1 MTYET
6 NDETRGRFLA
16 ALARRGMLGEDGLTI
31 WGEPAWRHI
40 AAGSEPQALD
50 NATVA
55 QRNVVVRAHAT
66 PALAGEHCAGW
77 VEAVFA
83 SCGLRLYAG
92 DARELYER
100 YCHGGNA
107 ARLLTGMIV
116 AVPAAPYTPG
126 AARFGHV
133 GLYIGDDQVMDCA
146 NAQVRKLPL
155 DLWLSNY
162 GVQAQPRWGWYGGVA
177 LA

>member
-1 MTYET
+1 MAYET
-6 NDETRGRFLA
+6 SDETRGRFLA
-16 ALARRGMLGEDGLTI
+16 ALGRRGMLREDGLTI
-31 WGEPAWRHI
+31 WGQPAWRHI
-40 AAGSEPQALD
+40 SAGSEPQALD

-55 QRNVVVRAHAT
+55 QRNVVVHAHAT

-100 YCHGGNA
+100 YCHESNTS
-107 ARLLTGMIV
+107 RLLVGMIV
-116 AVPAAPYTPG
+116 AVSAAPYTDA
-126 AARFGHV
+126 AARFGHI
-133 GLYIGDDQVMDCA
+133 GLYAGDAQVMDCA
-146 NAQVRKLPL
+146 GSQVRKLPL

-162 GVQAQPRWGWYGGVA
+162 GVQTQPRWGWYGDVA